1 MAGRVT
7 SSLLLKSKS
16 VEENNMAKAKYVV
29 GIDLGTTNIV
39 LSYAPLTAVDSEG
52 PAPITLLPLIQELA
66 KGAIEKLDVLPS
78 FIFERVKEKPVLS
91 WDKDSKYIIGDY
103 ARERGAEAPDRLI
116 SSAKSWLCNTRIDRT
131 QPVLPWNSPEEN
143 SRISPLQAMAMF
155 LSHVRHAWTEE
166 FSKDKLEDQKVVVTI
181 PASFDA
187 AARDL
192 IVEAARMADLPAIT
206 LLEEPQAA
214 FYSWIS
220 QSDKPWRQQVKK
232 GDVVLVVDVGGGT
245 SDFSLIE
252 ISEADGDLALERVAV
267 GNHILLGGDNMD
279 LTLAYVARSK
289 LEASNKKISQ
299 WQTVQ
304 LSHQCRKAK
313 ELLLNDHEKDSVPI
327 VISGRGSSVISG
339 SLKTTIERSDIE
351 KTIIDGF
358 FPFCAMSDDPVE
370 DTSGGVRE
378 ISLMYAADPSITR
391 HLAKF
396 LRSQASSDKHYEFP
410 QAILFNGGVF
420 RSEIFRSRLIEVINS
435 WLVEAGRA
443 KIKVLEGAELSQ
455 AVARGATY
463 FSLAREG
470 NGIRIRGG
478 VSQSYY
484 LGIESSLPAVPG
496 FKPPLKALCVA
507 KQGTEEGTVFDFPGR
522 TFGLVIGK
530 AAEFKFFKSNCRRD
544 DELAQMIEEIDDT
557 FEDTSSL
564 IIELPAY
571 EGMKAGD
578 LVDVGLQVAITE
590 IGTLEVYCLARKGDH
605 RWKLEFNVRD
615 AVK

>member
-1 MAGRVT
+1 
-7 SSLLLKSKS
+7 
-16 VEENNMAKAKYVV
+16 MAKAKYIV

-39 LSYAPLTAVDSEG
+39 LSYAPLAAAGGDTPTQISLM
-52 PAPITLLPLIQELA
+52 PIVQELA

-78 FIFERVKEKPVLS
+78 FIFERLKEKPVFT
-91 WDKDSKYIIGDY
+91 WEDDSQYIIGDY
-103 ARERGAEAPDRLI
+103 ARERGAEVPDRLI

-131 QPVLPWNSPEEN
+131 QPILPWNAPEEN
-143 SRISPLQAMAMF
+143 AKISPLQAMSTF
-155 LSHVRHAWTEE
+155 LRHIKHAWSEE
-166 FSKDKLEDQKVVVTI
+166 FAKDKLEDQKVVVTI

-192 IVEAARMADLPAIT
+192 IVEASRMAGLPGIT

-220 QSDKPWRQQVKK
+220 QNDSPWRQQVKK

-279 LTLAYVARSK
+279 LTLAYVARRK
-289 LEASNKKISQ
+289 LEESGKKISQ

-313 ELLLNDHEKDSVPI
+313 EQLLADPGKDSVPI
-327 VISGRGSSVISG
+327 VISGRGSSVIGG
-339 SLKTTIERSDIE
+339 SMKTSIERADIE
-351 KTIIDGF
+351 NTLVDGF
-358 FPFCAMSDDPVE
+358 FPACSMSDDPVE

-378 ISLMYAADPSITR
+378 VSLMYAADPAITR

-396 LRSQASSDKHYEFP
+396 LRSQNTSDRQYGFP
-410 QAILFNGGVF
+410 KAILFNGGVF
-420 RSEIFRSRLIEVINS
+420 RSEIFRNRLIEVINS
-435 WLVEAGRA
+435 WLTTAGHQEIR
-443 KIKVLEGAELSQ
+443 VLAGIELSQ
-455 AVARGATY
+455 AVARGAAY
-463 FSLAREG
+463 FGIAREG
-470 NGIRIRGG
+470 KGIRIRGG
-478 VSQSYY
+478 VSQAYY

-507 KQGTEEGTVFDFPGR
+507 RQGTEEGTVSDVPGR

-530 AAEFKFFKSNCRRD
+530 TAEFKFFKSNCRRE
-544 DELAQMIEEIDDT
+544 DEFAQMVDEIDES

-564 IIELPAY
+564 QVELPAY

-590 IGTLEVYCLARKGDH
+590 IGTLEVFCLARQGDH

-615 AVK
+615 SLK

>member
-1 MAGRVT
+1 
-7 SSLLLKSKS
+7 
-16 VEENNMAKAKYVV
+16 MAKTKYLV
-29 GIDLGTTNIV
+29 GIDLGTTNTVVTWTPI
-39 LSYAPLTAVDSEG
+39 SAAEAET
-52 PAPITLLPLIQELA
+52 PAEINLFSLVQEQA
-66 KGAIEKLDVLPS
+66 KGAVEKLEVMPS
-78 FIFERVKEKPVLS
+78 FIFERLKEKPVLN
-91 WDKDSKYIIGDY
+91 WEDDSQYIIGDY
-103 ARERGAEAPDRLI
+103 ARERGAEVPDRLI

-143 SRISPLQAMAMF
+143 TRISPLSAMAVF
-155 LSHVRHAWTEE
+155 LRHVRLAWNEE
-166 FSKDKLEDQKVVVTI
+166 FGKEKLEDQKVVVTI

-192 IVEAARMADLPAIT
+192 IVEASRMAGLPEIT

-220 QSDKPWRQQVKK
+220 QSDKPWRKQVKR

-245 SDFSLIE
+245 TDFSLIE
-252 ISEADGDLALERVAV
+252 IGEADGDLSLERVAV

-279 LTLAYVARSK
+279 LTLAYVARNK
-289 LEASNKKISQ
+289 LEESKKKISQ

-313 ELLLNDHEKDSVPI
+313 EVLLNDTDKDSVPV
-327 VISGRGSSVISG
+327 VISGRGSSVIGG
-339 SLKTTIERSDIE
+339 SLKTSIDRSDIE
-351 KTIIDGF
+351 TTLIDGF
-358 FPFCAMSDDPVE
+358 FPFCDMNDDPVE
-370 DTSGGVRE
+370 DTEGGVRE
-378 ISLMYAADPSITR
+378 ISLMYAADAAITR

-396 LRSQASSDKHYEFP
+396 LRSQNAGDKQYGFP

-420 RSEIFRSRLIEVINS
+420 RSEIFRNRLIEVINN
-435 WLVEAGRA
+435 WLETAGRE
-443 KIKVLEGAELSQ
+443 KIRVLEGIELSQ

-463 FSLAREG
+463 YGIAREG
-470 NGIRIRGG
+470 KGIRIRGG

-507 KQGTEEGTVFDFPGR
+507 QQGTEEGTIRDVPGR

-530 AAEFKFFKSNCRRD
+530 TAQFKFFKSNCRRE
-544 DELAQMIEEIDDT
+544 DEFAQLIDEMDET

-564 IIELPAY
+564 TIELPAY
-571 EGMKAGD
+571 EGMKPGD

-590 IGTLEVYCLARKGDH
+590 IGTLEVFCIARKGDH

-615 AVK
+615 AIK

>member
-1 MAGRVT
+1 
-7 SSLLLKSKS
+7 
-16 VEENNMAKAKYVV
+16 MAKAKYIV

-39 LSYAPLTAVDSEG
+39 LSYAPLAAVDGEE
-52 PAPITLLPLIQELA
+52 PAQITLLPIVQELA
-66 KGAIEKLDVLPS
+66 KGAIEKLEVLPS
-78 FIFERVKEKPVLS
+78 FIFERLKEKPVLT
-91 WDKDSKYIIGDY
+91 WEDDSQYIVGDY
-103 ARERGAEAPDRLI
+103 ARERGAEVPDRLI
-116 SSAKSWLCNTRIDRT
+116 SSAKSWLCNPRIDRT

-143 SRISPLQAMAMF
+143 AKISPLAAMAIF
-155 LSHVRHAWTEE
+155 LRHVRHAWAEE
-166 FSKDKLEDQKVVVTI
+166 FAKEKLEDQKVVVTI

-187 AARDL
+187 AARDM
-192 IVEAARMADLPAIT
+192 IVEAARMAGLPTIT

-252 ISEADGDLALERVAV
+252 ISEADGDLSLERVAV

-279 LTLAYVARSK
+279 LTLAYVARRK
-289 LEASNKKISQ
+289 LEESSKKISQ

-313 ELLLNDHEKDSVPI
+313 EILLSDPSKDSVPI
-327 VISGRGSSVISG
+327 VISGRGSSVIGG
-339 SLKTTIERSDIE
+339 SMKTTIERGDIE
-351 KTIIDGF
+351 QTLVGGF
-358 FPFCAMSDDPVE
+358 FPVCDMNDDPVE

-378 ISLMYAADPSITR
+378 ISLMYAADPAITR
-391 HLAKF
+391 HLARF
-396 LRSQASSDKHYEFP
+396 LRSQNSADRQYGFP
-410 QAILFNGGVF
+410 KAILFNGGVF
-420 RSEIFRSRLIEVINS
+420 RSEIFRNRLIEVINK
-435 WLVEAGRA
+435 WLETAGKESIR
-443 KIKVLEGAELSQ
+443 VLEGIELSQ
-455 AVARGATY
+455 AVARGAAY
-463 FSLAREG
+463 YGIAREG
-470 NGIRIRGG
+470 RGIRIRGG
-478 VSQSYY
+478 VSQAYY

-507 KQGTEEGTVFDFPGR
+507 KQGTEEGTVSDVPGR

-530 AAEFKFFKSNCRRD
+530 TAEFKFFKSNCRRE
-544 DELAQMIEEIDDT
+544 DEFAQMVDEIDET

-564 IIELPAY
+564 QVELPAY

-578 LVDVGLQVAITE
+578 LVDVGLQVAVTE
-590 IGTLEVYCLARKGDH
+590 IGTLEVYCLAKRGDH

-615 AVK
+615 AMK